1 MNISF
6 RKIDPEDFEFLWW
19 LHNAA
24 LKDYVSETWGWDE
37 EWQRENFT
45 KNFNPA
51 VGEIVVFNGKD
62 IGYFWVIEKEKE
74 ILLASIR
81 LLPEFQNKG
90 IGSQLIKNLIVEAGM
105 PLTLQVLKVNPAR
118 KLYERLGFVIEEE
131 TETHYILK
139 TK

>member
-6 RKIDPEDFEFLWW
+6 RKIESKDFEFLWQ

-24 LKDYVSETWGWDE
+24 LKDYVAETWGWNE

-45 KNFNPA
+45 KTFNPA
-51 VGEIVVFNGKD
+51 DGKIIVFEGRD
-62 IGYFWVIEKEKE
+62 SGYFWVIEKENE
-74 ILLASIR
+74 MLLASIR

-90 IGSQLIKNLIVEAGM
+90 IGSRLIKNLIGESSKPV
-105 PLTLQVLKVNPAR
+105 TLQVLKVNPAR
-118 KLYERLGFVIEEE
+118 KLYERLGFSIKGE
-131 TETHYILK
+131 TKTHYIMK

>member
-6 RKIDPEDFEFLWW
+6 RKIKPEDLGFLWR

-24 LKDYVSETWGWDE
+24 LKDYILQTWGWDE
-37 EWQRENFT
+37 EWQRETFT
-45 KNFNPA
+45 KNFNPSD
-51 VGEIVVFNGKD
+51 GEIIIFEGKD
-62 IGYFWVIEKEKE
+62 IGYFWVIEKESE

-90 IGSQLIKNLIVEAGM
+90 IGSQLIKNLVGKSSKAVV
-105 PLTLQVLKVNPAR
+105 LKVLKVNPAR
-118 KLYERLGFVIEEE
+118 KLYEKFGFVIREE
-131 TETHYILK
+131 TMTHYIMK